1 MEDRLKAVTSHR
13 GSLDM
18 GRPLD
23 RLRDQFKVRWVVRL
37 KDRHTL
43 SLSTSKAV
51 TSPCSNLYS
60 NLYSNLLRSQCSSRF
75 NSHSSRLR

>member
-51 TSPCSNLYS
+51 TSPCSNQ
-60 NLYSNLLRSQCSSRF
+60 YSNLLRSQCSSR
-75 NSHSSRLR
+75 SSNLSSKLR

>member
-1 MEDRLKAVTSHR
+1 MVDRLKAVTSHR

-60 NLYSNLLRSQCSSRF
+60 NLLRSQGSSRF
-75 NSHSSRLR
+75 NSHSSKLR

>member
-1 MEDRLKAVTSHR
+1 MVDRLKAVTSHR

-60 NLYSNLLRSQCSSRF
+60 NLLRSQCSSRF
-75 NSHSSRLR
+75 NSHSSKLR

>member
-1 MEDRLKAVTSHR
+1 MEGRLKAVTSHR

-51 TSPCSNLYS
+51 TSQCS

-75 NSHSSRLR
+75 NSHSSKLR